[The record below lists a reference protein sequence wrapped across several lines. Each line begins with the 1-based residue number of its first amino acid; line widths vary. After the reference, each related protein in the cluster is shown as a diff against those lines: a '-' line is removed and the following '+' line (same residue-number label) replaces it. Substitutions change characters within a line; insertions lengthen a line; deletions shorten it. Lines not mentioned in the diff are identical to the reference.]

1 MEDRRAVR
9 STLVRGVSIEFVV
22 EDGTDRSV
30 GERTDLDGTRGGGF
44 QPYDTERPR
53 QPQDAEA
60 GSEALLGVRPVL
72 QDKIAERDGCRPD
85 EGGVPADTADSPVGV
100 TAMTGRHMVGSGRV
114 LAIAARS
121 HVDSDPLA
129 LDEDLHG
136 AAGEPPLP
144 RKPGLSHLGEHR
156 GEEGIVPPCAFDFA
170 AYGRGAR
177 MRAESIECQLA
188 QNGEVLRSVV
198 LAVAGAVL
206 VEDDVEDPVQLVL
219 DTPMGAGDCQHAR
232 WRPPSRQQEVSN
244 NWWLLGI
251 ADPALQLDTCERFD
265 SREVVLAR
273 ESCRRHDHRLAPFV
287 AAMAAGKRLLYLRMF
302 CQRLQQYLRVG
313 KQRRLVGL
321 ERQSVLSA
329 TVENALGKLGVAVQR
344 VGGDSA
350 AIECQQLQGFQ
361 CCGDLVALGRQP
373 LGNRKPRLGG
383 PHVDQLQ
390 RRRFAATL
398 ERTAQGFA
406 VHRHHAV
413 QLLGKFRQEPAK
425 YWFECLRVEQPEYP
439 AEGIVAWD
447 AVLQPQEL
455 AQQSFLGTAKL
466 RHVGAV
472 VRSAQHRRQRND
484 QNVDQIVPRI
494 VRSRVRHVLEKVLEF
509 LHRTTPIPI
518 RESSSESISPASAT
532 PPLWPNAIPLPAS
545 GGGEH
550 TECAARFCIA
560 GSNKGSAPQLRS
572 SARVAAASH
581 VRVSLST
588 SGDRVSRTRA

>member
-1 MEDRRAVR
+1 
-9 STLVRGVSIEFVV
+9 
-22 EDGTDRSV
+22 
-30 GERTDLDGTRGGGF
+30 
-44 QPYDTERPR
+44 
-53 QPQDAEA
+53 
-60 GSEALLGVRPVL
+60 
-72 QDKIAERDGCRPD
+72 
-85 EGGVPADTADSPVGV
+85 
-100 TAMTGRHMVGSGRV
+100 
-114 LAIAARS
+114 
-121 HVDSDPLA
+121 
-129 LDEDLHG
+129 
-136 AAGEPPLP
+136 
-144 RKPGLSHLGEHR
+144 
-156 GEEGIVPPCAFDFA
+156 
-170 AYGRGAR
+170 
-177 MRAESIECQLA
+177 
-188 QNGEVLRSVV
+188 
-198 LAVAGAVL
+198 
-206 VEDDVEDPVQLVL
+206 
-219 DTPMGAGDCQHAR
+219 
-232 WRPPSRQQEVSN
+232 PSRQQEVSN

-484 QNVDQIVPRI
+484 QHVDQILPRI

-509 LHRTTPIPI
+509 LHRTTPHSDSGVVFRIHI
-518 RESSSESISPASAT
+518 ARQRNTATMAKCDSPVR
-532 PPLWPNAIPLPAS
+532 PRD
-545 GGGEH
+545 GGPSCVTTH
-550 TECAARFCIA
+550 RT
-560 GSNKGSAPQLRS
+560 SAPWTCSLFRPLASICSMS
-572 SARVAAASH
+572 SLSFGWPAGTLSGSTPHLIRPRTGSH
-581 VRVSLST
+581 VRSLK
-588 SGDRVSRTRA
+588 